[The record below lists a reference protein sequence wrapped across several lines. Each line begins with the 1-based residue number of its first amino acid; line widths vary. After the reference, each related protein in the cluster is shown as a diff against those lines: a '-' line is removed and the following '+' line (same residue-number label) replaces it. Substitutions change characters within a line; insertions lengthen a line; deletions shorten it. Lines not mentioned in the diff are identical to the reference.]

1 MKILETLNN
10 EETSV
15 TEKLTSVTALVETVR
30 AKYGN
35 TEVEIQAP
43 KVPTTNGAVSIGLL
57 TNDEK
62 LVIATEEVKS
72 AIAMA
77 SAVTENIEGAVFDR
91 VFEGFVAVNPIL
103 VNLNQESDSEY

>member
-10 EETSV
+10 EKTST
-15 TEKLTSVTALVETVR
+15 TEKLAAVTALVETVR
-30 AKYGN
+30 VKYGN

-43 KVPTTNGAVSIGLL
+43 KVPTTNEVVAIGLL

-62 LVIATEEVKS
+62 LAIATEEVKS

-77 SAVTENIEGAVFDR
+77 SAVTENTEGAVFDR